1 MPAVIIAIIDMLYL
15 SDDVLVITVK
25 PYLLVLK
32 LLFALL
38 WQSCFL
44 LAVLC
49 WISYDFVCD
58 MRVEGEGAR
67 CQKEKMKI

>member
-1 MPAVIIAIIDMLYL
+1 MPAVIIAIIDMLHL

-58 MRVEGEGAR
+58 MRVEGEGG
-67 CQKEKMKI
+67 

>member
-1 MPAVIIAIIDMLYL
+1 MPAVIIAIIDMLHL
-15 SDDVLVITVK
+15 FDDVLVITVK

-38 WQSCFL
+38 WQCCFL

-49 WISYDFVCD
+49 WISYDFDVICAL
-58 MRVEGEGAR
+58 RVRGR
-67 CQKEKMKI
+67 DVRKKK

>member
-38 WQSCFL
+38 WQSRFL
-44 LAVLC
+44 LAVLS

-58 MRVEGEGAR
+58 MRIEGEGLDVR
-67 CQKEKMKI
+67 KKK

>member
-1 MPAVIIAIIDMLYL
+1 MLHL
-15 SDDVLVITVK
+15 SDDVLITTVK

-58 MRVEGEGAR
+58 MHVEDKGAR
-67 CQKEKMKI
+67 CQKEKMKR

>member
-1 MPAVIIAIIDMLYL
+1 MPAVIIAIIDMLHL

-58 MRVEGEGAR
+58 MRVEGEGLDVR
-67 CQKEKMKI
+67 KKK

>member
-1 MPAVIIAIIDMLYL
+1 MPAVIIAIIDMSHL
-15 SDDVLVITVK
+15 SEDVLVITVK

-38 WQSCFL
+38 WQSRFL

-58 MRVEGEGAR
+58 VRVEGEGLDVR
-67 CQKEKMKI
+67 KKK